1 MEKIDILSLTPE
13 VLGQHLAEMG
23 EPKFRAKQLFFMA
36 SPEAGHGIRP
46 NDYTFSPTPAEAE
59 RKILYK

>member
-23 EPKFRAKQLFFMA
+23 EP
-36 SPEAGHGIRP
+36 